1 MPLSLNNIQ
10 TKSPNKAKKRVG
22 RGDRSGLGT
31 YSGRGQ
37 KGQRSRA
44 GASGLKLLGLQAQ
57 WRKIPKL
64 RGFNSVKTD
73 NQVVKTDDIN
83 ANFQEGGEI
92 TAKTLKEKKLIKKE
106 NLPIK
111 ILQGKEKLNVKN
123 LQVGKNIK
131 TSKEVASQLK

>member
-22 RGDRSGLGT
+22 RGDRSGMGT

-44 GASGLKLLGLQAQ
+44 GASGLQTLGLKVQ
-57 WRKIPKL
+57 WKKVPKL
-64 RGFNSVKTD
+64 RGFNSSKSD
-73 NQVVKTDDIN
+73 NQIVKTDDIN
-83 ANFQEGGEI
+83 ANFKEGEKI
-92 TAKTLKEKKLIKKE
+92 TAAALKEKKIIKKE

-111 ILQGKEKLNVKN
+111 ILQGKDQLQVKN
-123 LQVGKNIK
+123 LQVDKNIK
-131 TSKEVASQLK
+131 ASKEVASQLK